1 MRRRREDRGQAAL
14 ELIGMGPLIAL
25 VALAMAQ
32 ALLIGHTAVVTE
44 QAARTGARVAM
55 VTDDAGASRAA
66 AVAALP
72 SWLVGGA
79 DVSFPGGGPHRLRL
93 STRVPLIVPGL
104 GTLQIER
111 VVEMPDVG
119 SQWD

>member
-1 MRRRREDRGQAAL
+1 MA
-14 ELIGMGPLIAL
+14 PLMVL

-55 VTDDAGASRAA
+55 VTDDAGASHAA
-66 AVAALP
+66 ARAALP
-72 SWLVGGA
+72 SWLQDDATASG
-79 DVSFPGGGPHRLRL
+79 SHRLAL
-93 STRVPLIVPGL
+93 TSRVPTIVPGVPL
-104 GTLQIER
+104 GSMRITR

-119 SQWD
+119 SAWD